1 MDPEELEHLTRVLG
15 DSRDLGLLGPGPLD
29 RQVDHARGFAWA
41 VREAAQ
47 DRPGPR
53 RALDLGSGGGLPGL
67 VLAFEWPGTRFTLL
81 EAAAKRAA
89 FLRRAVERC
98 GLEERVFILHGRAE
112 EAGRDP
118 AQRGAYDLV
127 VARSFAPPAPT
138 AECAA
143 PFLATGGLL
152 VVSDRPGEEEGEER
166 WSERGLSELGM
177 GRPMSVRGEFG
188 YLVIPQRSPCP
199 SRYPRRVGVPVK
211 RPLF

>member
-1 MDPEELEHLTRVLG
+1 MGPERSEPLLRVLG
-15 DSRDLGLLGPGPLD
+15 DSRDLGLLGPGALD

-41 VREAAQ
+41 VREAQ
-47 DRPGPR
+47 GGPDPR
-53 RALDLGSGGGLPGL
+53 RVLDLGSGGGLPGL
-67 VLAFEWPGTRFTLL
+67 VLAFEWLGSRFTLL
-81 EAAAKRAA
+81 DAGAKRAT

-98 GLEERVFILHGRAE
+98 GLEDRVVVLHIRAE

-118 AQRGAYDLV
+118 VQRGEYDLV

-143 PFLATGGLL
+143 PFLVTGGLL
-152 VVSDRPGEEEGEER
+152 VVSDRPDDEEGEER
-166 WSERGLSELGM
+166 WSERGLAELGM
-177 GRPMSVRGEFG
+177 GRPVTVRGEFG